1 MEGREVYWRAKQYF
15 KKNYPNIIRRALE
28 KISKLEANENKPI
41 GDPKRG
47 HHVINKGVNDLY
59 IDIIMNCLVKIGGN
73 DKYNI
78 KIIDKTGLLN
88 HNSVA
93 RSIDIPEDI
102 KSRIDSMKVHRPKEG
117 GPYNSKNDLQFGC
130 AKIILLACVHCVM
143 QDIFNSLL
151 RGDGIPENLK
161 DTLKNLS
168 IIIAYDFI
176 KTNGHGV
183 YVDVKAKKWW
193 DDENPD
199 KAQVF
204 LECKESVDTFLTKI
218 ADNSHWI
225 LTFGEWVHKIVNGWK
240 LDKSIL
246 SNISSNERS

>member
-1 MEGREVYWRAKQYF
+1 MEGGEVCLRAERYF
-15 KKNYPNIIRRALE
+15 IRKYPEIIRGALE
-28 KISKLEANENKPI
+28 KIRELKAKENKPI

-59 IDIIMNCLVKIGGN
+59 KDIIMNCLVKIGGIN
-73 DKYNI
+73 EYNI
-78 KIIDKTGLLN
+78 NIIEENGLLN
-88 HNSVA
+88 HNAVV

-117 GPYNSKNDLQFGC
+117 GPNNSKNDLQFGC

-151 RGDGIPENLK
+151 RGDGMPENLK

-193 DDENPD
+193 DKENPD

-204 LECKESVDTFLTKI
+204 LECKKSVDTFLTNI

-225 LTFGEWVHKIVNGWK
+225 STFGEWVHEIVNG
-240 LDKSIL
+240 
-246 SNISSNERS
+246 

>member
-1 MEGREVYWRAKQYF
+1 MFYEEHRQRAVLYF
-15 KKNYPNIIRRALE
+15 KENHPYIIGRALK
-28 KISKLEANENKPI
+28 KINELRVKENKPI
-41 GDPKRG
+41 RDPKRG

-59 IDIIMNCLVKIGGN
+59 KDIINDCFGKIGYKN
-73 DKYNI
+73 KYDELRNLN
-78 KIIDKTGLLN
+78 IIDKNGLLN
-88 HNSVA
+88 HNA
-93 RSIDIPEDI
+93 APRLFDIPEEI
-102 KSRIDSMKVHRPKEG
+102 KSRIESMKVHRPKEDEE
-117 GPYNSKNDLQFGC
+117 YISKNDLQFGC

-151 RGDGIPENLK
+151 RGDGMPENLK

-193 DDENPD
+193 DEENPD

-204 LECKESVDTFLTKI
+204 LECKESVDTFLTNI
-218 ADNSHWI
+218 ADYSHWI
-225 LTFGEWVHKIVNGWK
+225 FTFGEWIYKIA
-240 LDKSIL
+240 
-246 SNISSNERS
+246 E

>member
-1 MEGREVYWRAKQYF
+1 MERCEVCTRAERYF
-15 KKNYPNIIRRALE
+15 IRNYPEIIRGALE
-28 KISKLEANENKPI
+28 KIRKLKAKENKPI

-59 IDIIMNCLVKIGGN
+59 DDIIMDCLVKIGGN
-73 DKYNI
+73 NKYNI
-78 KIIDKTGLLN
+78 YIIDKNGLLN

-143 QDIFNSLL
+143 QDIFNSLS
-151 RGDGIPENLK
+151 RGDGMPENLK

-183 YVDVKAKKWW
+183 YVDVKAKEWW
-193 DDENPD
+193 DDKNPD

-204 LECKESVDTFLTKI
+204 LECKESVDTFLTNI

-225 LTFGEWVHKIVNGWK
+225 FTFGKWVHKIVNW
-240 LDKSIL
+240 
-246 SNISSNERS
+246 

>member
-1 MEGREVYWRAKQYF
+1 MELRNVCLRAERYF
-15 KKNYPNIIRRALE
+15 IRNYPEIIGGALE
-28 KISKLEANENKPI
+28 KIGKLKAKKNKLI

-47 HHVINKGVNDLY
+47 HHVINKGVNDLCK
-59 IDIIMNCLVKIGGN
+59 DIIMDCLVKIWGN
-73 DKYNI
+73 NKYNI
-78 KIIDKTGLLN
+78 KIIDKNGLLD

-93 RSIDIPEDI
+93 WSIDIPEDI

-117 GPYNSKNDLQFGC
+117 GPHDSKNDLHFGC

-151 RGDGIPENLK
+151 RGDGKPKNLK

-225 LTFGEWVHKIVNGWK
+225 LTFGEWVHKIVNGFI
-240 LDKSIL
+240 KS
-246 SNISSNERS
+246 

>member
-1 MEGREVYWRAKQYF
+1 MDLCEVLRAERKF
-15 KKNYPNIIRRALE
+15 IRNYPEIIRDALE
-28 KISKLEANENKPI
+28 KIRKLKAKENKPI

-59 IDIIMNCLVKIGGN
+59 IDIIIYCLVKIGGN
-73 DKYNI
+73 NKY
-78 KIIDKTGLLN
+78 KLEKRDIIDKIILLN

-102 KSRIDSMKVHRPKEG
+102 KTRIDSMKVHRPKEG

-143 QDIFNSLL
+143 QDIFNSLS
-151 RGDGIPENLK
+151 RGDGMPENLK

-193 DDENPD
+193 DKENPD

-204 LECKESVDTFLTKI
+204 LECKESVDKFLTNI
-218 ADNSHWI
+218 SDNSHWI
-225 LTFGEWVHKIVNGWK
+225 FTFGEWVHTIVNW
-240 LDKSIL
+240 
-246 SNISSNERS
+246 

>member
-1 MEGREVYWRAKQYF
+1 MERRLVCRRAERYF
-15 KKNYPNIIRRALE
+15 KKNYPDIIGCALE
-28 KISKLEANENKPI
+28 KISKLKANKNKPI

-59 IDIIMNCLVKIGGN
+59 KDIIMNCSEKIGGR
-73 DKYNI
+73 NI
-78 KIIDKTGLLN
+78 NIIDRNGLLN
-88 HNSVA
+88 HWLEA
-93 RSIDIPEDI
+93 PFFDIPEKI
-102 KSRIDSMKVHRPKEG
+102 KSRIDSMKVHRPKEDG
-117 GPYNSKNDLQFGC
+117 VNISQNDLQFSC

-151 RGDGIPENLK
+151 QDDEKPKNLD

-193 DDENPD
+193 DKENPN

-204 LECKESVDTFLTKI
+204 LECKKSVDTFLTNI
-218 ADNSHWI
+218 TDNSHWL
-225 LTFGEWVHKIVNGWK
+225 LTFVEWLVR
-240 LDKSIL
+240 L
-246 SNISSNERS
+246 S

>member
-1 MEGREVYWRAKQYF
+1 MEWREVCLQAERYF
-15 KKNYPNIIRRALE
+15 IRNYPKIIGGALE
-28 KISKLEANENKPI
+28 KIGKLKAKENKLI

-73 DKYNI
+73 NKYNI
-78 KIIDKTGLLN
+78 KIIDEIGLLN

-151 RGDGIPENLK
+151 RGDGMPENLK

-204 LECKESVDTFLTKI
+204 LECKESVDTFLTNI

-225 LTFGEWVHKIVNGWK
+225 FTFGEWVHKIVNG
-240 LDKSIL
+240 
-246 SNISSNERS
+246 